1 MTPMASLDTLPPALR
16 PLIEQFLADATGYM
30 AALENGSLTIPA
42 WRRVMA
48 ESLARY
54 HTAALMVGQGSTEL
68 TPEVLRLLENTVDVQ
83 LSFLD
88 NFARVMEATP
98 ADGQQW
104 AMWTARAQMYA
115 ESPISSFA
123 EGDMIKQTGRIWPVA
138 AVPGQGTQCGGRCRC
153 VLRYDVMDAER
164 GDADIYWVL
173 GVEDSSNCQ
182 TCQIRAQE
190 WNPMRIRDGVLLP

>member
-1 MTPMASLDTLPPALR
+1 MANLDTLPPALR

-30 AALENGSLTIPA
+30 VALENGSLTIPA

-68 TPEVLRLLENTVDVQ
+68 TPEVLRLLENAVGVQ

-88 NFARVMEATP
+88 NFARVMEAAP

-115 ESPISSFA
+115 ESPITSWS
-123 EGDMIKQTGRIWPVA
+123 EGDIIRQAGRVLPLPA
-138 AVPGQGTQCGGRCRC
+138 AVGQGTQCGPRDRCRWEI
-153 VLRYDVMDAER
+153 VTLDRDKGDFDA
-164 GDADIYWVL
+164 YWKL
-173 GVEDSSNCQ
+173 SNDPNVEHCQ
-182 TCQIRAQE
+182 TCQVRATE
-190 WNPMRIRDGVLLP
+190 WNPVRIRNGILMP